1 MGYEIKL
8 DNNCKIFYEIR
19 SNIHL
24 RSYNFEYISF
34 NGIRHEQI
42 CDIYLVYI
50 DEKNKFRVSCFMNN
64 DLYFD
69 TFNDAEVYIFNHF
82 SELRNRLIEEEKE
95 IKSFIARKNRRKN
108 VKN

>member
-1 MGYEIKL
+1 
-8 DNNCKIFYEIR
+8 
-19 SNIHL
+19 
-24 RSYNFEYISF
+24 
-34 NGIRHEQI
+34 
-42 CDIYLVYI
+42 
-50 DEKNKFRVSCFMNN
+50 MNN